1 MTGVPGFNIIVR
13 SFVDMAADRLWAW
26 PRLPPGGP
34 GAAGAGSKGSSHLP
48 GEVDSSP
55 KPGPDSAQPSP
66 PTNSFVALLWALAR
80 AGMVRACGLSGG
92 DCMPNEKAG
101 RELRLLASKL
111 LRSIEPI
118 VIDVA
123 DRGLRPVD
131 LLKDEG
137 AEDGDTG

>member
-1 MTGVPGFNIIVR
+1 
-13 SFVDMAADRLWAW
+13 
-26 PRLPPGGP
+26 
-34 GAAGAGSKGSSHLP
+34 
-48 GEVDSSP
+48 
-55 KPGPDSAQPSP
+55 
-66 PTNSFVALLWALAR
+66 
-80 AGMVRACGLSGG
+80 
-92 DCMPNEKAG
+92 MPNEKAG